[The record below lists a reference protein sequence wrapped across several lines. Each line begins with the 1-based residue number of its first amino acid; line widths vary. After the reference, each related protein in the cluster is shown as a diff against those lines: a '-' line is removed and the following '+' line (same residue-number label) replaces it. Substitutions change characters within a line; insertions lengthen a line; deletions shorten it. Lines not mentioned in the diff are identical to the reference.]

1 MEKKLLPEEIVQI
14 RMDLTNK
21 ASAVRR
27 RAAKNIRKYNLV
39 ELGEELYLSYLHER
53 KDKRTWETQMEM
65 INALGKIRDTAVLTY
80 LEEILEKNKRLDA
93 ITSSAALAYIR
104 ITRQSNNDIKPVL
117 HLMEHGNLSVLVGVA
132 DALVYDKMIPAKEE
146 QELLINLFDNMPLDR
161 LYENRGC
168 FDPREAFLAAL
179 SQWDKNVTKEY
190 ITKYLNDS
198 DRDLRMYAEA
208 ALKGKCL
215 KKE

>member
-1 MEKKLLPEEIVQI
+1 
-14 RMDLTNK
+14 
-21 ASAVRR
+21 
-27 RAAKNIRKYNLV
+27 
-39 ELGEELYLSYLHER
+39 
-53 KDKRTWETQMEM
+53 
-65 INALGKIRDTAVLTY
+65 
-80 LEEILEKNKRLDA
+80 
-93 ITSSAALAYIR
+93 
-104 ITRQSNNDIKPVL
+104 
-117 HLMEHGNLSVLVGVA
+117 
-132 DALVYDKMIPAKEE
+132 
-146 QELLINLFDNMPLDR
+146 MPLDR

>member
-1 MEKKLLPEEIVQI
+1 MEKKLLPEEILQI

-27 RAAKNIRKYNLV
+27 RAAKNIRKNNLV
-39 ELGEELYLSYLHER
+39 ELGEELYSAYLHER

-65 INALGKIRDTAVLTY
+65 INALGKIRYAAVLPH
-80 LEEILEKNKRLDA
+80 LEEIIEKNERLDA

-117 HLMEHGNLSVLVGVA
+117 HLMEHGNMSILNGVTA
-132 DALVYDKMIPAKEE
+132 GLVYDKMIPSKEE
-146 QELLINLFDNMPLDR
+146 QELLINLFDNMPLER
-161 LYENRGC
+161 LHERGC
-168 FDPREAFLAAL
+168 FEPREKFLSAL

-198 DRDLRMYAEA
+198 DRDLRIHAEA
-208 ALKGKCL
+208 ALKGKSL

>member
-1 MEKKLLPEEIVQI
+1 MEKKLLPKEIVQI

-65 INALGKIRDTAVLTY
+65 INALGKIRDTAVLPY
-80 LEEILEKNKRLDA
+80 LEEIIEKNKRLDA

-117 HLMEHGNLSVLVGVA
+117 HLLEHGNLSVINGAMAGLA
-132 DALVYDKMIPAKEE
+132 YDKMIPSKEE

-161 LYENRGC
+161 LHERGC
-168 FDPREAFLAAL
+168 FEPREKFLSAL

>member
-27 RAAKNIRKYNLV
+27 RAAKNIRKHNLV
-39 ELGEELYLSYLHER
+39 ELGEELYLVYLHER

-65 INALGKIRDTAVLTY
+65 INALGKIRYTAVLPY
-80 LEEILEKNKRLDA
+80 LEEIIEKNKRLDA

-104 ITRQSNNDIKPVL
+104 IIRQSSNDIKPVL
-117 HLMEHGNLSVLVGVA
+117 HLLEHGNLSVINGATEGLA
-132 DALVYDKMIPAKEE
+132 YDKMIPSKEE

-161 LYENRGC
+161 LHERGC
-168 FDPREAFLAAL
+168 FEPREKFLSAL
-179 SQWDKNVTKEY
+179 SQWDKNVTKGY

>member
-65 INALGKIRDTAVLTY
+65 INALGCRY
-80 LEEILEKNKRLDA
+80 
-93 ITSSAALAYIR
+93 
-104 ITRQSNNDIKPVL
+104 
-117 HLMEHGNLSVLVGVA
+117 
-132 DALVYDKMIPAKEE
+132 
-146 QELLINLFDNMPLDR
+146 
-161 LYENRGC
+161 
-168 FDPREAFLAAL
+168 
-179 SQWDKNVTKEY
+179 
-190 ITKYLNDS
+190 
-198 DRDLRMYAEA
+198 
-208 ALKGKCL
+208 
-215 KKE
+215 

>member
-1 MEKKLLPEEIVQI
+1 MKKNLLPEEIQQI

-27 RAAKNIRKYNLV
+27 RAAKTIRKYNLT
-39 ELGEELYLSYLHER
+39 ELGEALYSAYLHER

-65 INALGKIRDTAVLTY
+65 INALGKIRYTAVLPY
-80 LEEILEKNKRLDA
+80 LEEIIEKNERLDA
-93 ITSSAALAYIR
+93 ITASAALAYIR

-132 DALVYDKMIPAKEE
+132 DALVYDKMIPTKEE
-146 QELLINLFDNMPLDR
+146 QELLINLFDNMPLNR
-161 LYENRGC
+161 LFENRGC
-168 FDPREAFLAAL
+168 FDPREAFLSAL

-190 ITKYLNDS
+190 ITKYLNGT
-198 DRDLRMYAEA
+198 DRDLKMYAEA

>member
-1 MEKKLLPEEIVQI
+1 MEKNLLPEEIVQI
-14 RMDLTNK
+14 RLDLTNK
-21 ASAVRR
+21 ASTVRR
-27 RAAKNIRKYNLV
+27 RAAKNIRKHNLV
-39 ELGEELYLSYLHER
+39 ELGEELYLAYLHER

-65 INALGKIRDTAVLTY
+65 INALGKIRYTAVLPY
-80 LEEILEKNKRLDA
+80 LEEIIEKNKRLDA

-104 ITRQSNNDIKPVL
+104 ITRQSSNDIKPVL
-117 HLMEHGNLSVLVGVA
+117 HLLEHGNLSVIDGATAGLA
-132 DALVYDKMIPAKEE
+132 YDKIVPSEEE
-146 QELLINLFDNMPLDR
+146 QELMINLFSNISLDK
-161 LYENRGC
+161 LYERGC
-168 FDPREAFLAAL
+168 FDPRENFLSAL
-179 SQWDKNVTKEY
+179 SQWDRNITKEY